1 MSNIYYLKA
10 TSETAM
16 WEAMEAQGIAYKEY
30 DPFDPANQEPIDNP
44 VDWEPSGAYTWKATG
59 DIDLIGTIY
68 VVTGQDP
75 EGRDIYGPLDDFYY
89 CPHAPGDD
97 RQSRA
102 EHREQDRERQPV
114 AHRRALTCRPPR
126 ALRRSR

>member
-59 DIDLIGTIY
+59 DIDLIGTIF

-75 EGRDIYGPLDDFYY
+75 EGRDIYGPLDNFYY
-89 CPHAPGDD
+89 ANLKDSLTTDQVAGLPTIPAPTSPYRIWLG
-97 RQSRA
+97 
-102 EHREQDRERQPV
+102 EKNV
-114 AHRRALTCRPPR
+114 
-126 ALRRSR
+126 